1 VSSLFRFRHFQS
13 RLLVF
18 FLLPLG
24 AVLATVYLAVSSES
38 TRNALAVINGD
49 LAIGAESFVAAIEN
63 RNETLAI
70 AGDALSS
77 DFAFRQAYGTRDPA
91 TLLSAMDNLL
101 SRLINADFIAL
112 AGTDGLLLA
121 DTLQPARTGAPPAWL
136 PLIEQARELDRQGL
150 YPEAEDLVILDGR
163 PYHLTV
169 LPFLA
174 PDLLAWIGLGF
185 ELDQRFTAEFKRSTA
200 AEVSVLFRAGTG
212 PWQLNGSTLPEITLD
227 PLVTHFNTTALPSTV
242 TTVTLAGEDYVTL
255 TRPLG
260 SDGSQAMVVL
270 QRSLAAQLAPFNA
283 LRQTLLTI
291 FALGLVLLAVLA
303 IAVSRSVTRPVRQL
317 AASARRIEA
326 GDYRQSVELPLRDE
340 IGELAQAFNGMA
352 RGLAEK
358 DRVRDLLGKVVSP
371 EIAAELLRSDI
382 ELGGEEREVTILFSD
397 VRGFTSLC
405 EGQSPRQILGLL
417 NEYFAAI
424 SGVIEANGGVVD
436 KYIGDAVMALFGAPV
451 ASEDAPA
458 RAVRTALQMFEALAT
473 LNTNF
478 SARGLQP
485 VGIGIG
491 INTDHVV
498 AGNMGSQSRLNYTVI
513 GDGVNLASR
522 LEGLC
527 RIYGTG
533 IIISDNCRRL
543 APGFLYLPLDQV
555 RVKGKQEPVRIFTP
569 VASADSFTPQQAE
582 MVSSFAHFLQLYQAG
597 DFTRALPLL
606 AEWELRCNEYGFVT
620 GLPLARLYRDRLLR
634 LCAEPP
640 ANWDGIHAF
649 TDK

>member
-1 VSSLFRFRHFQS
+1 VFKHLHFRHFQS
-13 RLLVF
+13 RLLVL
-18 FLLPLG
+18 FLLPLA
-24 AVLATVYLAVSSES
+24 AVLILVYMAVSRES
-38 TRNALAVINGD
+38 TRNALELINRD
-49 LAIGAESFVAAIEN
+49 LAIGADGFIAAIET

-77 DFAFRQAYGTRDPA
+77 DFAFRQAHGTRDPA

-101 SRLINADFIAL
+101 SRLIIADFIAI

-121 DTLQPARTGAPPAWL
+121 DTLKAGTAGTLPVWL
-136 PLIEQARELDRQGL
+136 PLIEQAQELDRLGQ
-150 YPEAEDLVILDGR
+150 YPEAEDMAILDGR

-174 PDLLAWIGLGF
+174 PDLVAWIGLGF
-185 ELDQRFTAEFKRSTA
+185 ELDQRFTTEFKRSTA
-200 AEVSVLFRAGTG
+200 AEVSVLFRDGSG
-212 PWQLNGSTLPEITLD
+212 NWRLNSSTLPESSHAALAA
-227 PLVTHFNTTALPSTV
+227 HFNLAVLSVDASTV
-242 TTVTLAGEDYVTL
+242 ELAGEDYVTL
-255 TRPLG
+255 SRPLG
-260 SDGSQAMVVL
+260 SDGRQAMVVL

-291 FALGLVLLAVLA
+291 FSLGLVMLAMLA
-303 IAVSRSVTRPVRQL
+303 IGVSRSVTRPVRQL

-326 GDYRQSVELPLRDE
+326 GDYRQQVELPLRDE

-358 DRVRDLLGKVVSP
+358 DKVRDLLGKVVSP

-417 NEYFAAI
+417 NEYFAVI

-451 ASEDAPA
+451 ASLDAPA
-458 RAVRTALQMFEALAT
+458 RAIRTALQMFEVLAT

-478 SARGLQP
+478 SARGLQQ

-491 INTDHVV
+491 INTDRVV

-527 RIYGTG
+527 KIYGTG
-533 IIISDNCRRL
+533 IIVSDSCRQQ
-543 APGFLYLPLDQV
+543 APGFLYLPLDMV
-555 RVKGKQEPVRIFTP
+555 RVKGKHETVRIFTP
-569 VASADSFTPQQAE
+569 LASADTAAPHLPDMIANFG
-582 MVSSFAHFLQLYQAG
+582 HFLQFYQAG
-597 DFTRALPLL
+597 DFAQASPIL
-606 AEWELRCNEYGFVT
+606 AEWEQRCSEHRFLP
-620 GLPLARLYRDRLLR
+620 GLALAGLYLDRLQR
-634 LCAEPP
+634 LGVKPP
-640 ANWDGIHAF
+640 PTWDGIHVFA
-649 TDK
+649 DK

>member
-1 VSSLFRFRHFQS
+1 VFKHLHFRHFQS
-13 RLLVF
+13 RLLVL
-18 FLLPLG
+18 FLLPLA
-24 AVLATVYLAVSSES
+24 AVLTLVYMAVSRES
-38 TRNALAVINGD
+38 TRNALELINRD
-49 LAIGAESFVAAIEN
+49 LAIGADGFIAAIET

-77 DFAFRQAYGTRDPA
+77 DFAFRQAHGTRDPA

-101 SRLINADFIAL
+101 SRLIIADFIAI

-121 DTLQPARTGAPPAWL
+121 DTLKAGTAGTLPAWL
-136 PLIEQARELDRQGL
+136 PLIEQAQELDRLGQ
-150 YPEAEDLVILDGR
+150 YPEAEDLAILDGR

-174 PDLLAWIGLGF
+174 PDLVAWIGLGF

-200 AEVSVLFRAGTG
+200 AEVSVLFRDGSG
-212 PWQLNGSTLPEITLD
+212 NWRLNSSTLPESSHAALAA
-227 PLVTHFNTTALPSTV
+227 HFNLAALSVDASTV
-242 TTVTLAGEDYVTL
+242 ELAGEDYVTL

-260 SDGSQAMVVL
+260 SDGRQAMVVL

-291 FALGLVLLAVLA
+291 FALGLAMLAMLA
-303 IAVSRSVTRPVRQL
+303 IGVSRSVTRPVRQL

-326 GDYRQSVELPLRDE
+326 GDYRQQVELPLRDE

-358 DRVRDLLGKVVSP
+358 DKVRDLLGKVVSP

-417 NEYFAAI
+417 NEYFAVI

-451 ASEDAPA
+451 ASVDAPA
-458 RAVRTALQMFEALAT
+458 RAIRTALQMFEALAT

-478 SARGLQP
+478 SARGLQQ

-491 INTDHVV
+491 INTDRVV

-527 RIYGTG
+527 KIYGTG
-533 IIISDNCRRL
+533 IIVSDSCRQQAR
-543 APGFLYLPLDQV
+543 GFLYLPLDMV
-555 RVKGKQEPVRIFTP
+555 RVKGKRETVRIFTP
-569 VASADSFTPQQAE
+569 LASADTAAPHLVG
-582 MVSSFAHFLQLYQAG
+582 MVATFGQFLQFYQAG
-597 DFTRALPLL
+597 DFAQASPIL
-606 AEWELRCNEYGFVT
+606 AEWEQRCSEHRFLP
-620 GLPLARLYRDRLLR
+620 GLALAALYLERLQRLG
-634 LCAEPP
+634 EKPP
-640 ANWDGIHAF
+640 PDWDGIHVFA
-649 TDK
+649 DK